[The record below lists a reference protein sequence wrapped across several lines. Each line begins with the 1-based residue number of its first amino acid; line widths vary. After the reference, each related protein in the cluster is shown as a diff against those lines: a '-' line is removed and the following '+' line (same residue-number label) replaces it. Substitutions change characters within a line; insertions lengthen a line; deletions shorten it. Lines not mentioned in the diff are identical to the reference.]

1 MVKTWP
7 WVSMRST
14 SHFSWIIL
22 IFAPFGPMTMPI
34 LFSGTWI
41 VALEL
46 GPVGSLA
53 FSSAATFMAK
63 IRSTSAATDWF
74 GPLACPPALACA
86 PAGAMPTTYCWLDGM
101 ALPLG
106 PTCTSSAALCLRLSA
121 FLESPEEVS
130 QAGPEP
136 SSMTKTMVSFSF
148 SLGFSSSTSTGF
160 ATAFAFCLPCAFAFG
175 AGAAGASGSGAG
187 AGAALALPLALG
199 AGAGGSGSA
208 LALAFGSALGSAFG
222 GSAGAAFALP
232 LALGWL
238 CWGSGAEAA
247 LAFAF
252 GGGGGTGVGAAG
264 ASSSCASSRT
274 FLDARFLA
282 LLDMPSP

>member
-22 IFAPFGPMTMPI
+22 IFAPFGPMTIPI

-46 GPVGSLA
+46 GPTGSLA

-74 GPLACPPALACA
+74 GPLAFPSALACA
-86 PAGAMPTTYCWLDGM
+86 PAGAMPTMYCWLDGM

-175 AGAAGASGSGAG
+175 AGAAGASRSG

-199 AGAGGSGSA
+199 AGA
-208 LALAFGSALGSAFG
+208 
-222 GSAGAAFALP
+222 AGA
-232 LALGWL
+232 G
-238 CWGSGAEAA
+238 
-247 LAFAF
+247 
-252 GGGGGTGVGAAG
+252 GAAAG
-264 ASSSCASSRT
+264 G
-274 FLDARFLA
+274 
-282 LLDMPSP
+282 